1 MNLMFK
7 IMAVSK
13 SGYYEW
19 LYRGISNRE
28 EANNTL
34 TEKIRLVYQESR
46 QTYGGCRIYEELR
59 AQGIVCSKNRIVRLK
74 RKAGIMA
81 KTRRRFK
88 VTTDSKHDLPISENL
103 LNRQFNVLSPNTHW
117 AVDISY
123 IPTMEGWLYLA
134 VVVDLFSRKVIG
146 WAMED
151 NMKVGLVKS
160 ALLKAL
166 RGRIISKGLVHHS
179 DRGSQYASFEYQ
191 SLLSAHQIRSSMSR
205 KGNCWDNA
213 VVESFFHTLKTE
225 LIYHCK
231 YKTREEAIQS
241 IFEYIEVFYNRKRR
255 HSTLGYQSPEG
266 YEMMALAA

>member
-7 IMAVSK
+7 VMAVSK

-19 LYRGISNRE
+19 LHRGISNRE
-28 EANNTL
+28 QANNTL
-34 TEKIRLVYQESR
+34 TEKIRLVHQESR
-46 QTYGGCRIYEELR
+46 KTYGSRRIYEELR
-59 AQGIVCSKNRIVRLK
+59 AQGIPCSKNRVVRLK

-81 KTRRRFK
+81 KTQRRFK
-88 VTTDSKHDLPISENL
+88 ITTDSKHNLPISKNI
-103 LNRQFNVLSPNTHW
+103 LNREFNVLAPNTHW
-117 AVDISY
+117 VVDISY
-123 IPTMEGWLYLA
+123 VPTMEGWLYLA

-146 WAMED
+146 WSMDD
-151 NMKVGLVKS
+151 NMKTGLVKT

-166 RGRIISKGLVHHS
+166 KGRKISKGLVHHS

-191 SLLSAHQIRSSMSR
+191 SLLSAHQITSSMSR
-205 KGNCWDNA
+205 TGNCWDNA
-213 VVESFFHTLKTE
+213 VAESFFHTLKTE
-225 LIYHCK
+225 LIYHCR

-255 HSTLGYQSPEG
+255 HSTLGYQSPES